1 MQTTTAA
8 NAGLWQKIE
17 HVRVGML
24 TTVGD
29 NGQLNSRPMTS
40 QKVDDDGLLWFF
52 TSDQAAVAKQIGN
65 NPAVNVAFAAPDDSL
80 YVSVS
85 GKAAIVHERETIKAM
100 WNPFV
105 QAWFPG
111 GPEDPHVALIKVSVT
126 AAEYWDSDKSKMS
139 QLLDMAKAAMS
150 GKPPTD
156 IGEHKKVAL

>member
-1 MQTTTAA
+1 MQSITAA

-24 TTVGD
+24 TTVGSD
-29 NGQLNSRPMTS
+29 RQLTSRPMTS
-40 QKVDDDGLLWFF
+40 QKVDQDGLLWFF
-52 TSDQAAVAKQIGN
+52 TSDQAAVAGQIES

-85 GKAAIVHERETIKAM
+85 GNASIVKDRQIIEAM

-111 GPEDPHVALIKVSVT
+111 GPQDPHVALIKVSVT
-126 AAEYWDSDKSKMS
+126 AAEYWDSDKSKMT
-139 QLLDMAKAAMS
+139 QLLDMAKAAIS
-150 GKPPTD
+150 GKPPTS
-156 IGEHKKVAL
+156 IGEHKKIDL